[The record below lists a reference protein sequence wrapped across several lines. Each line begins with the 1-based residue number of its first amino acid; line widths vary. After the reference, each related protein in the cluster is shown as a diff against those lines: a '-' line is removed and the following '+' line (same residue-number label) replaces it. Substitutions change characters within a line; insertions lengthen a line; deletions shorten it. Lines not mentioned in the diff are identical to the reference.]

1 MKRYFD
7 KALKHF
13 AFIILTLSTI
23 TLGFMFYELTLTKH
37 EVAKSL
43 VEKTLSN
50 SSYELGFFI
59 HPFSNH
65 IEYSV
70 EELESQPFSE
80 WSTEK
85 FNHSYLSVFQ
95 KNSQL
100 SAVAI
105 STNKGLEYK
114 FIKKCKIW
122 ESRKL
127 NPSKDKDTYV
137 WNKYKIRNKNIIK
150 DSSWITKNVSDPR
163 YRPWNIGSKNA
174 YPEMYWTDLYLF
186 NTTNELGITVSQSWK
201 DSHDDSLFITIAYDI
216 SLKKLSDIL
225 KKLKPTKNSQ
235 VMISKDSN
243 YLLYDDKTKSVHIID
258 KNSNEQHAQLHQLSL
273 KNLDNRPFQFEKEG
287 QKWWGSA
294 EQFRL
299 TNQQKLNIIIILP
312 ESDFLVEINNLQL
325 LLFIG
330 FIVITILIFF
340 IVRIHNK
347 EIKNSN
353 LLLMRGEIIKK
364 KNTEIISSINCA
376 KRIQEAMLPDDEEIQ
391 KCLCE
396 AFVIYMPKDIV
407 AGDFYWIHNKPS
419 YIYFAVGDC
428 TGHGVPG
435 AMISVMCQTALNRAV
450 LEFSLIQPHRI
461 LDKARVLFIEQF
473 NIHNNRFSDG
483 MDISFCLLNKET
495 NILTW
500 AGANNPLYIIKK
512 DSDKVQILK
521 PDKQPIGRFPREK
534 PFSQQEVQLDKGDR
548 VYLFTD
554 GFQDQFG
561 GPKLKKFKPK
571 FFRELLLKTSSL
583 SIPEQRK
590 ALIDAFNEWKGNQD
604 QVDDV
609 CLLCVKI

>member
-1 MKRYFD
+1 MLD
-7 KALKHF
+7 P
-13 AFIILTLSTI
+13 
-23 TLGFMFYELTLTKH
+23 TK
-37 EVAKSL
+37 
-43 VEKTLSN
+43 
-50 SSYELGFFI
+50 
-59 HPFSNH
+59 
-65 IEYSV
+65 
-70 EELESQPFSE
+70 
-80 WSTEK
+80 
-85 FNHSYLSVFQ
+85 
-95 KNSQL
+95 
-100 SAVAI
+100 
-105 STNKGLEYK
+105 
-114 FIKKCKIW
+114 KKK
-122 ESRKL
+122 
-127 NPSKDKDTYV
+127 PYV
-137 WNKYKIRNKNIIK
+137 WNKYKVRNKNIIK

-163 YRPWNIGSKNA
+163 YRSWYIGSRNA

-273 KNLDNRPFQFEKEG
+273 KNLDNKPFQFEKEG

-376 KRIQEAMLPDDEEIQ
+376 KRTQEAMLPDDEEIQ
-391 KCLCE
+391 KCLGE

-407 AGDFYWIHNKPS
+407 AGDFYWVQNQHP
-419 YIYFAVGDC
+419 YVYF
-428 TGHGVPG
+428 
-435 AMISVMCQTALNRAV
+435 
-450 LEFSLIQPHRI
+450 
-461 LDKARVLFIEQF
+461 
-473 NIHNNRFSDG
+473 
-483 MDISFCLLNKET
+483 
-495 NILTW
+495 
-500 AGANNPLYIIKK
+500 
-512 DSDKVQILK
+512 
-521 PDKQPIGRFPREK
+521 
-534 PFSQQEVQLDKGDR
+534 
-548 VYLFTD
+548 
-554 GFQDQFG
+554 
-561 GPKLKKFKPK
+561 
-571 FFRELLLKTSSL
+571 
-583 SIPEQRK
+583 
-590 ALIDAFNEWKGNQD
+590 
-604 QVDDV
+604 
-609 CLLCVKI
+609 

>member
-1 MKRYFD
+1 
-7 KALKHF
+7 
-13 AFIILTLSTI
+13 
-23 TLGFMFYELTLTKH
+23 
-37 EVAKSL
+37 
-43 VEKTLSN
+43 
-50 SSYELGFFI
+50 
-59 HPFSNH
+59 
-65 IEYSV
+65 
-70 EELESQPFSE
+70 
-80 WSTEK
+80 
-85 FNHSYLSVFQ
+85 
-95 KNSQL
+95 
-100 SAVAI
+100 
-105 STNKGLEYK
+105 
-114 FIKKCKIW
+114 
-122 ESRKL
+122 
-127 NPSKDKDTYV
+127 
-137 WNKYKIRNKNIIK
+137 
-150 DSSWITKNVSDPR
+150 
-163 YRPWNIGSKNA
+163 
-174 YPEMYWTDLYLF
+174 MYWTDLYLF

-273 KNLDNRPFQFEKEG
+273 KNLDNKPFQFEKEG

-450 LEFSLIQPHRI
+450 LEFSLLEPKEI
-461 LDKARVLFIEQF
+461 LDKTKELFLEQVGVHSQQF
-473 NIHNNRFSDG
+473 TDG
-483 MDISFCLLNKET
+483 MDISFCLLNKE
-495 NILTW
+495 NNKLSW
-500 AGANNPLYIIKK
+500 SGANTPLYIIENK
-512 DSDKVQILK
+512 SNQLK
-521 PDKQPIGRFPREK
+521 IYQPDKQPIRRFVNDK
-534 PFSQQEVQLDKGDR
+534 PFNQHDIQLEKGDR
-548 VYLFTD
+548 IYLFSD

-561 GPKLKKFKPK
+561 GPNLKKLKPKNFKD
-571 FFRELLLKTSSL
+571 LLLKTNKL
-583 SIPEQRK
+583 NLNLQRE
-590 ALIDAFNEWKGNQD
+590 ALIEAFNEWKGDEN

>member
-105 STNKGLEYK
+105 STNKGLEYN
-114 FIKKCKIW
+114 FINKGNIW
-122 ESRKL
+122 ESRML
-127 NPSKDKDTYV
+127 DPSKDKDTYV
-137 WNKYKIRNKNIIK
+137 WNKYKVRNKNIIK

-163 YRPWNIGSKNA
+163 YRPWYIGSRNA

-590 ALIDAFNEWKGNQD
+590 ALIDAFNEWKGDEN